1 MKEKNYKQTI
11 QETMTMDELNKLKT
25 DFLLEC
31 NKREKRLEVGDLL
44 NKINNFTNAK
54 QIFESLVPT
63 LMTLKEGK
71 PLIKKYVSLMKE
83 NKSLKTIYAYYEGIK
98 SNESSENKKNYITEA
113 LSIGSP
119 IQMNEYVN
127 GLKQTI
133 NLIAE
138 SFKLLGDDFILN
150 NVKFDENSEKL
161 NESLLYLSS
170 TKKTIKNLNEY
181 FNHINIVT
189 ENIIKEEKQSDINLD
204 ATLEELI
211 PQQTQSNENDVID
224 SIFTTENKNETFQQ
238 YKNICLEMINNQKS
252 LTQDKE
258 VLFKLTEMENKLQN
272 KNYSYD
278 TFTKDVF
285 YMKELQDVLK

>member
-1 MKEKNYKQTI
+1 MRIAKNLTNLYYICHLLKKQ
-11 QETMTMDELNKLKT
+11 L
-25 DFLLEC
+25 
-31 NKREKRLEVGDLL
+31 
-44 NKINNFTNAK
+44 
-54 QIFESLVPT
+54 
-63 LMTLKEGK
+63 
-71 PLIKKYVSLMKE
+71 
-83 NKSLKTIYAYYEGIK
+83 
-98 SNESSENKKNYITEA
+98 
-113 LSIGSP
+113 
-119 IQMNEYVN
+119 
-127 GLKQTI
+127 
-133 NLIAE
+133 
-138 SFKLLGDDFILN
+138 
-150 NVKFDENSEKL
+150 
-161 NESLLYLSS
+161 
-170 TKKTIKNLNEY
+170 KNLNEY

-189 ENIIKEEKQSDINLD
+189 ENIIKEDKQSDINLD